1 MWVKKTTLIIK
12 PYILGPNRYKQPVIS
27 DQMHHPPDLNLAS
40 SYIPACLCVLKCTA
54 AFVLFVFSP
63 VRGWIGLGSL
73 ILMDRI
79 LWNNQPSTILDVN
92 AVMVALVGGLMVM
105 HTRADGMY
113 SVMHVAIIGLW
124 MLVSA
129 PQIVGA
135 SRVHKAYEVVL
146 GGCCVTLLSCLYQA
160 RERTE
165 MLALRAFVYVVANV
179 TLPYLGVMMQQNE
192 IDTYV
197 NASRTMLIL
206 LGEPE
211 VACAWVVVYILCIGY
226 QIRGKR
232 APAPSQEAIS
242 ITVTKQ
248 APALPQAT
256 SAAGPDEA
264 ALLREAL
271 ASRRGFNRE
280 A

>member
-1 MWVKKTTLIIK
+1 
-12 PYILGPNRYKQPVIS
+12 
-27 DQMHHPPDLNLAS
+27 MHHPPDLNLAS

-79 LWNNQPSTILDVN
+79 LWNNHQSTILDVN
-92 AVMVALVGGLMVM
+92 AVVVALVGGLMVM
-105 HTRADGMY
+105 HTRSDGVY
-113 SVMHVAIIGLW
+113 SVMHVAVIGLW
-124 MLVSA
+124 MVVSA

-135 SRVHKAYEVVL
+135 SRIHKAYEVVL
-146 GGCCVTLLSCLYQA
+146 GGCCVTLLSCMYQA

-165 MLALRAFVYVVANV
+165 LLALRAFVFVVANV
-179 TLPYLGVMMQQNE
+179 TLPYLGVMMQHNE

-211 VACAWVVVYILCIGY
+211 VACVWVVVYILCIGY
-226 QIRGKR
+226 QIKGFPKK
-232 APAPSQEAIS
+232 ANALSQEIIS
-242 ITVTKQ
+242 ITVNPSKQ
-248 APALPQAT
+248 APALPQTGAAT
-256 SAAGPDEA
+256 AAGPDEA

-280 A
+280 S